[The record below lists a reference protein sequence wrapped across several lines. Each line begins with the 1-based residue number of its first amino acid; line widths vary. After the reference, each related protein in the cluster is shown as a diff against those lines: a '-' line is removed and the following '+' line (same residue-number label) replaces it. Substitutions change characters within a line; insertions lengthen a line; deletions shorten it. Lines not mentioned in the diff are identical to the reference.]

1 MKKYKYL
8 KVFSFVVAASF
19 LVAGCTKLNEG
30 LTSSLTTNQAG
41 QFSNLFLANAYT
53 DLQNPENMSNFG
65 NICEIT
71 TDEAIIPIRGGDW
84 ADGGEHVAYH
94 LHNWTRNDGTTSNNE
109 GTFTAFNKL
118 SYDAT
123 TVLGSTTASPDVLA
137 QARFLRA
144 FAVYNILDLWGQVPI
159 RNPGDNLLKAAP
171 VYTGDSA
178 VQFLITELTS
188 CIANLDPSRT
198 NAGTAT
204 VNAAKALLM
213 RVYLNRGAFDNRAAP
228 TFAAS
233 DMAQVISLGQSIV
246 SSGNFSLASDYFEV
260 FGPTNANNPE
270 LVFAIPYSESN
281 NTSASGYGQ
290 PYGHWFMGLHYNSYA
305 PLAPNAGWNGFATM
319 GEFYNTFGVNGT
331 TLTQTAADTSVDQ
344 RIGGKPRLGVSDK
357 SGLRVG
363 FLVGQQFQAG
373 SFSALPPYYKDGVQ
387 DSTRPIGGVTY
398 PLFFTNADEIQGTS
412 TTINAPPGASIEASG
427 FRVLKYSPDLTTGT
441 VSYQDP
447 GNWQAL
453 IRYADVL
460 LMIAE
465 ADMRTGDNGDAL
477 TIVNT
482 LRSAR
487 SAAPL
492 NSLVLQDPTN
502 FYNPNTLIAERGRE
516 FYFENLRRTDLIRF
530 GVFNSAYR
538 LKPADAGNFF
548 VFPMTAADLAANP
561 NLQAKRRQ
569 MEV

>member
-8 KVFSFVVAASF
+8 KIFSFVVAASF
-19 LVAGCTKLNEG
+19 LFAGCTKLNEG

-41 QFSNLFLANAYT
+41 EFSSLFLQNAYT
-53 DLQNPENMSNFG
+53 DLQSPENMSNFG

-94 LHNWTRNDGTTSNNE
+94 LHNWTRNDGTTANNE
-109 GTFTAFNKL
+109 GTFTGFNKL

-123 TVLGSTTASPDVLA
+123 TVLGSTTATPDVLA

-144 FAVYNILDLWGQVPI
+144 FAVYNILDLWGQVPV
-159 RNPGDNLLKAAP
+159 RNPGDNLLLPAH
-171 VYTGDSA
+171 VLTGDSA
-178 VQFLITELTS
+178 VLFLISELNT
-188 CIANLDPSRT
+188 CITNLDPSRT

-204 VNAAKALLM
+204 VNAARALLM

-233 DMAQVISLGQSIV
+233 DMAQVISLGQSIM
-246 SSGNFSLASDYFEV
+246 SSGSYSLSSDYFSI
-260 FGPTNANNPE
+260 FSPTNSSSPE
-270 LVFAIPYSESN
+270 LIFAIPYSESD
-281 NTSASGYGQ
+281 NTSASSYGQ
-290 PYGHWFMGLHYNSYA
+290 PYGHWQMGLHYNSYT

-319 GEFYNTFGVNGT
+319 GEFYNTFGVNGV
-331 TLTQTAADTSVDQ
+331 TLTQTAADASQDQ
-344 RIGGKPRLGVSDK
+344 RLGGVPRTGVTDK

-363 FLVGQQFQAG
+363 FLVGQQYDANG
-373 SFSALPPYYKDGVQ
+373 NPET
-387 DSTRPIGGVTY
+387 TRPISGVTY
-398 PLFFTNADEIQGTS
+398 PLVFTNADEIPASS
-412 TTINAPPGASIEASG
+412 TTIAAPAGASIEASG
-427 FRVLKYSPDLTTGT
+427 FRVLKYSPDFTNGT
-441 VSYQDP
+441 ITYTDP

-465 ADMRTGDNGDAL
+465 ADMRTGDNTDAL
-477 TIVNT
+477 AIVNQI
-482 LRSAR
+482 RAAR

-492 NSLVLQDPTN
+492 TSMLLQDPSN
-502 FYNPNTLIAERGRE
+502 FYNPNTLLAERGRE

-530 GVFNSAYR
+530 GVFKSAYR
-538 LKPADAGNFF
+538 LHPADAGNYF
-548 VFPMTAADLAANP
+548 VFPMSAADLAANP
-561 NLQAKRRQ
+561 NLQANIQ
-569 MEV
+569 GTNY

>member
-1 MKKYKYL
+1 MKKYKNITLY
-8 KVFSFVVAASF
+8 SFTVTAF
-19 LVAGCTKLNEG
+19 LLFAGCTKLNEG

-94 LHNWTRNDGTTSNNE
+94 LHNWTRNDGTTANNE
-109 GTFTAFNKL
+109 GTFTDFNKL

-123 TVLGSTTASPDVLA
+123 TVLGSTTATPDVIA

-144 FAVYNILDLWGQVPI
+144 FAVYNIFDLWGQVPV
-159 RNPGDNLLKAAP
+159 RNPGDDLLKPAP

-178 VQFLITELTS
+178 VQFLISELNQ
-188 CIANLDPSRT
+188 CITNLDPTRT

-233 DMAQVISLGQSIV
+233 DMQQVITLGQSII
-246 SSGNFSLASDYFEV
+246 SSGAYSLSNDYFSV
-260 FGPTNANNPE
+260 FSPTNSVSKE
-270 LVFAIPYSESN
+270 LIFAIPYSESD
-281 NTSASGYGQ
+281 NTSASYYGQ
-290 PYGHWFMGLHYNSYA
+290 PYGHWFMGLHYNSYT

-331 TLTQTAADTSVDQ
+331 TLTQTAADATVDQ
-344 RIGGKPRLGVSDK
+344 RLGGVARTGLTDK
-357 SGLRVG
+357 SGLVPG
-363 FLVGQQFQAG
+363 FLVGQQYDQNGNKEF
-373 SFSALPPYYKDGVQ
+373 
-387 DSTRPIGGVTY
+387 TRPIGGVTY
-398 PLFFTNADEIQGTS
+398 PLIFTNADEIQGTS
-412 TTINAPPGASIEASG
+412 TTINAPPGASIETSG
-427 FRVLKYSPDLTTGT
+427 FRVLKYIPDLTNGSVT
-441 VSYQDP
+441 YQDP

-465 ADMRTGDNGDAL
+465 ADMRTGDNADAL
-477 TIVNT
+477 SIVNN
-482 LRSAR
+482 LRAAR
-487 SAAPL
+487 GAVPL
-492 NSLVLQDPTN
+492 TTMVLQDPTN
-502 FYNPNTLIAERGRE
+502 FYNPNTLLAERGRE
-516 FYFENLRRTDLIRF
+516 LYFENLRRTDLIRF
-530 GVFNSAYR
+530 GVFNAAYR
-538 LKPADAGNFF
+538 LKPADAGNYY
-548 VFPMTAADLAANP
+548 VLPMSAADLAANP
-561 NLQAKRRQ
+561 NLQANIQ
-569 MEV
+569 GTNY